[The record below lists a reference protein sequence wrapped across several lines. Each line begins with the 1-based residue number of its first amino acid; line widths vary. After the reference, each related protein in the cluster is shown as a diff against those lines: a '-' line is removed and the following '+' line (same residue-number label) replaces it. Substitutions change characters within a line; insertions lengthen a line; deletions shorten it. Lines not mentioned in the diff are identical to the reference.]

1 MGHDRAKCYAADET
15 GDDRIV
21 RARFVFAVGCV
32 LAVAAFAPA
41 PARAAKVCAYA
52 MPADMVTSV
61 SSGSSKAGQ
70 QFRFRIGEDVQLED
84 GTAIPSGTTGYG
96 IVRAASSAGRHNRDG
111 MLALEPRYLVVPSGA
126 SVKRVDVTMNPTLP
140 ATWSPS
146 EPLLNKAA
154 SHVPLPVPGLVMTGV
169 NTLRWGRNITLG
181 PGFRFTVI
189 PVGNLAR
196 GAVC

>member
-1 MGHDRAKCYAADET
+1 ML
-15 GDDRIV
+15 IV
-21 RARFVFAVGCV
+21 TA
-32 LAVAAFAPA
+32 LATAPS
-41 PARAAKVCAYA
+41 RAAKVCAYA
-52 MPADMVTSV
+52 MPADMVSSV
-61 SSGSSKAGQ
+61 SSGSSKAGE
-70 QFRFRIGEDVQLED
+70 QFRFRIGEDIQLDD
-84 GTAIPSGTTGYG
+84 GTAVPAGTLGYG

-111 MLALEPRYLVVPSGA
+111 MVALEPRYLVLPNGSG
-126 SVKRVDVTMNPTLP
+126 VKRIEVTMNPMLP

-146 EPLLNKAA
+146 EPLLNKAV

>member
-1 MGHDRAKCYAADET
+1 M
-15 GDDRIV
+15 
-21 RARFVFAVGCV
+21 
-32 LAVAAFAPA
+32 LAPA
-41 PARAAKVCAYA
+41 PVRAAKVCAYSL
-52 MPADMVTSV
+52 PADMVTSV

-84 GTAIPSGTTGYG
+84 GTAIPAGTIGYG
-96 IVRAASSAGRHNRDG
+96 IVRAAASAGRHNHDG
-111 MLALEPRYLVVPSGA
+111 MLALEPRYLVVPSGNGGKG
-126 SVKRVDVTMNPTLP
+126 VKVIEVTMNPTLP

-189 PVGNLAR
+189 PVGYLAR